1 MHDKSRRSQLPLQ
14 GSAMCIASGNLP
26 RFLVFLFS
34 EAPAGRHVYRR
45 ATCLATQAPAGRHV
59 RRIGLMHDKSR
70 RSQLPLQGSAM
81 CIASGNLPRFLV
93 FLFSEAPAGRHVY
106 RRATCLATQAPAGRH
121 VCRIGLMH
129 DKSRRSQLPL
139 QGSAM
144 CIASGNLPRFLVFL
158 FSEAPAGRHVYRR
171 ATCLATQAPAGRHV
185 CRIGLMHDKSRKTS
199 FSLQRS
205 DMSIGC
211 RYL

>member
-1 MHDKSRRSQLPLQ
+1 MHDKPRKPRLSLQ
-14 GSAMCIASGNLP
+14 RSAMCIASGNLP
-26 RFLVFLFS
+26 RFLVFLSS

-70 RSQLPLQGSAM
+70 KTSFSLRRSVM

-129 DKSRRSQLPL
+129 DKSKNSASAQAAQCEGGTSIHTIVQGQL
-139 QGSAM
+139 
-144 CIASGNLPRFLVFL
+144 
-158 FSEAPAGRHVYRR
+158 
-171 ATCLATQAPAGRHV
+171 T
-185 CRIGLMHDKSRKTS
+185 D
-199 FSLQRS
+199 
-205 DMSIGC
+205 
-211 RYL
+211 

>member
-1 MHDKSRRSQLPLQ
+1 MHDKPRKPRLSLQ
-14 GSAMCIASGNLP
+14 RSAMCIASGNLP
-26 RFLVFLFS
+26 RFLVFLS
-34 EAPAGRHVYRR
+34 
-45 ATCLATQAPAGRHV
+45 
-59 RRIGLMHDKSR
+59 
-70 RSQLPLQGSAM
+70 
-81 CIASGNLPRFLV
+81 
-93 FLFSEAPAGRHVY
+93 SEAPAGRHVY

-129 DKSRRSQLPL
+129 DKSRKIPAFAPAER
-139 QGSAM
+139 M

-199 FSLQRS
+199 FSLRDIYNADISDSALQRS
-205 DMSIGC
+205 AMWR
-211 RYL
+211 RYEYSHHRTGSTD

>member
-1 MHDKSRRSQLPLQ
+1 MYSKRESVSF
-14 GSAMCIASGNLP
+14 SF
-26 RFLVFLFS
+26 FLKPQRGGMFID
-34 EAPAGRHVYRR
+34 GRHV
-45 ATCLATQAPAGRHV
+45 
-59 RRIGLMHDKSR
+59 
-70 RSQLPLQGSAM
+70 
-81 CIASGNLPRFLV
+81 
-93 FLFSEAPAGRHVY
+93 
-106 RRATCLATQAPAGRH
+106 LATQAPAGRH

-129 DKSRRSQLPL
+129 DKSRKTQLSL
-139 QGSAM
+139 QRSAM